1 MGEDTAEGK
10 QRSKSRGMADGL
22 PDPVAFLD
30 KAGRIT
36 AVNEA
41 WQRCGLEGGAPRSA
55 VGTRYLDLLD
65 LCGNGSLFLPPADKL
80 AEVAAGIEAV
90 RKGRKDRFSL
100 GYLAQGGSRDGCHI
114 LLHVAPLP
122 SATTAKGGRR
132 GREVVGSHFELGT
145 DYHEPQ
151 DFHDHPF
158 HPPPPHQEP
167 GGDSHLHRIQSL
179 GATILNETED
189 AVFLCAP
196 RGRILMANA
205 ATEKWLGVPPGG
217 LAGKKI
223 SEAVPPELGRLF
235 LEQNAET
242 IALGRTQTFETSL
255 ATAQGFR
262 TLLVTKGLHRTAS
275 GKIKGVFGIA
285 RDISEL
291 KAMEREIIDTSDKE
305 KQRLGQELHENLCQ
319 YLVGI
324 SLLGNVLFED
334 LLKLKLKE
342 AEDARQITS
351 LVKDAIAE
359 VRALAKGL
367 APMHQEQEEGLIAAL
382 QELAEHARAIGK
394 IRCSLRVP
402 RSASFVDETTS
413 MHLFRI
419 AQEAVHNA
427 IKYSQAKR
435 LQIVLSNTRKEV
447 VLSVQDDGI
456 GFNQSDPPKGENS
469 SGLGLHI
476 MKYRSRAIGA
486 ELEIRHL
493 PEGGTAIVCTMP
505 K

>member
-1 MGEDTAEGK
+1 MGEDPAAIRGK
-10 QRSKSRGMADGL
+10 KNWVAADAIPEPIAL
-22 PDPVAFLD
+22 LD

-36 AVNEA
+36 AVNKA
-41 WQRCGLEGGAPRSA
+41 WRRASPGKEPSIPAALG
-55 VGTRYLDLLD
+55 VLYLDL
-65 LCGNGSLFLPPADKL
+65 CRSGAPGLPLPR
-80 AEVAAGIEAV
+80 AEAISAGLNAVIE
-90 RKGRKDRFSL
+90 GRTDRFSCDYVAPNAS
-100 GYLAQGGSRDGCHI
+100 GVEHRFVVNI
-114 LLHVAPLP
+114 APLP
-122 SATTAKGGRR
+122 KGR
-132 GREVVGSHFELGT
+132 GGMVSHFDLGPRKSESV
-145 DYHEPQ
+145 YRSRVLSE
-151 DFHDHPF
+151 
-158 HPPPPHQEP
+158 
-167 GGDSHLHRIQSL
+167 
-179 GATILNETED
+179 TILDETED
-189 AVFLCAP
+189 AFFLCDP
-196 RGRILMANA
+196 KGRVLMANA
-205 ATEKWLGVPPGG
+205 ATAKWLGVD
-217 LAGKKI
+217 AADIVGKKG
-223 SEAVPPELGRLF
+223 SEIVSQDLGRFL

-242 IALGRTQTFETSL
+242 IAHGKTHTFETNL

-262 TLLVTKGLHRTAS
+262 TLLVTKGVHRSAN
-275 GKIKGVFGIA
+275 GKVKGVFGIA

-334 LLKLKLKE
+334 LLRLKLKQ
-342 AEDARQITS
+342 AEDARQITT

-367 APMHQEQEEGLIAAL
+367 APMHQEQEEGLIVAL
-382 QELAEHARAIGK
+382 QELAEQARVIGK

-402 RSASFVDETTS
+402 RTASFVDETTS
-413 MHLFRI
+413 IHLFRI

-427 IKYSQAKR
+427 IKHSQAKR
-435 LQIVLSNTRKEV
+435 LQIVLSNSRKEV
-447 VLSVQDDGI
+447 TLTVQDDGV
-456 GFNQSDPPKGENS
+456 GFNQGDPPKGENS

-486 ELEIRHL
+486 ELEIRRL